1 MLTAAATTVLLWAA
15 SLAAA
20 LLSCAV
26 SIARL
31 IDRRR
36 QSHVPSA
43 VSCVCGA
50 NLATQALGL
59 EVYAARPA
67 PLMAG
72 REPCCGE
79 ESSELVA
86 HFSDVAH
93 KMKTGDG
100 LKFSGRTPWGYII
113 RGSDYS
119 DASHYG
125 KVRKDAEGLLWVVD
139 SCEHV
144 GVGKRLLAEDVANW
158 PGQWYWA
165 PIRHEFSGDYD
176 RDAVGEFLDNA
187 VASNVQYG
195 WGGIVLQFLLHMPVV
210 RGLVYASGIAGWKRF
225 TDRPFCSMFGAQAM
239 RAGQLDPV
247 PGRAAQLIT
256 PQDMAQSMAFGEW
269 VALVP

>member
-43 VSCVCGA
+43 VSCFATANGA
-50 NLATQALGL
+50 MHVETRQ
-59 EVYAARPA
+59 P

-100 LKFSGRTPWGYII
+100 LKFSGRTPWGYTI

-125 KVRKDAEGLLWVVD
+125 TVRKDAEGLLWVVD

-144 GVGKRLLAEDVANW
+144 GVGKRLLADDVANW

-165 PIRHEFSGDYD
+165 PIRREFSGDYD

-195 WGGIVLQFLLHMPVV
+195 WGGIVLQFLLHTPVV